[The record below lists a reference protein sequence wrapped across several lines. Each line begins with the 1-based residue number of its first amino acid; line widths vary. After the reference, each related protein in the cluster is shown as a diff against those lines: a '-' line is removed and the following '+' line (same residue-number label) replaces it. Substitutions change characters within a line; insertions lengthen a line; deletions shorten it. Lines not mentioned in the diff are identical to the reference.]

1 MRKSWELSF
10 RVGEIEMG
18 DLTAYFKSDEI
29 LSLKDKP
36 VLLGA
41 LGGIDFKML

>member
-1 MRKSWELSF
+1 
-10 RVGEIEMG
+10 VGEIEMG

-36 VLLGA
+36 FFWELL
-41 LGGIDFKML
+41 MV